1 VTRDAIP
8 PLQLTF
14 GEFKAMAAL
23 LSIADDAEIWVEQR
37 PRSDGASG
45 LLHAIPSIGVKSEPA
60 PAGYARLIV
69 TVSAAD

>member
-1 VTRDAIP
+1 MTPEDTP
-8 PLQLTF
+8 PLRLTY
-14 GEFKAMAAL
+14 GEFKAMAEL
-23 LSIADDAEIWVEQR
+23 LSIPDDAEIWVEQR

-45 LLHAIPSIGVKSEPA
+45 LLHAIPSTGVKSEPA

>member
-1 VTRDAIP
+1 MTTEANP

-14 GEFKAMAAL
+14 GELKAMAAL
-23 LSIADDAEIWVEQR
+23 MSIADDAEIWVEQR

-45 LLHAIPSIGVKSEPA
+45 LLHAIPSTGVKSEPA